1 MKLVSTLFVAV
12 ILLFTSAIPA
22 VAQPAELTAQEHE
35 EIAKLV
41 TEVDEAA
48 SALDV
53 ERFLRTF
60 VDGPHLAYAVDGR
73 LHTGLA
79 EVRAAHTASWAA
91 LKAGRFRSTVTRAVA
106 LGSGAVAVAATGQS
120 EVTLKTGETKTGH
133 YAVTAVVVRT
143 PDGWRILQVHESAVG
158 D

>member
-1 MKLVSTLFVAV
+1 MKLVSTLLVAV
-12 ILLFTSAIPA
+12 VLLLVPA
-22 VAQPAELTAQEHE
+22 TPAAAQPAELTAQERE

-48 SALDV
+48 SVLDV

-60 VDGPHLAYAVDGR
+60 VDGPHFAYALDGR
-73 LHTGLA
+73 VHTSLA
-79 EVRAAHTASWAA
+79 EVRAAHTASWSA
-91 LKAGRFRSTVTRAVA
+91 LKAGRFRSTVTRATA
-106 LGSGAVAVAATGQS
+106 LGAGAVAVAATGRS
-120 EVTLKTGETKTGH
+120 EVTLKNGETKTGL

-158 D
+158 N